1 MLLPE
6 LLSKVQELE
15 AISECPLTCDV
26 FPGAFVEIQQMSN
39 RLTGRRHRLE
49 ITERLE
55 TIQRKQARWTKNRLE
70 SHMSVV

>member
-26 FPGAFVEIQQMSN
+26 FPCAMEDVRLQSN
-39 RLTGRRHRLE
+39 RLTGRRHKAE
-49 ITERLE
+49 ITQKLEAIER
-55 TIQRKQARWTKNRLE
+55 RQARWIKHRLLD
-70 SHMSVV
+70 SIR